1 MSLGST
7 LRTARMGKALHTLA
21 IIVATAVAFSGAAH
35 LAVKDEDPFALP
47 GVSAIQTEGAWD
59 ADGKRESSLDH
70 VLHTGKL
77 TSQGFPADPHLHD
90 VVADSYHRYKE
101 DVKMAKALGLQLYR
115 FSISWSRVFFE
126 GTRNEKGIQYYHDL
140 IKEIKDSGMKPLMT
154 LYHFD
159 HPQTYEDEFKGWQS
173 EKMVPKFVEYATF
186 VFNEYGKEVDLWVTL
201 NEPNMYCTYFPSL
214 FVTAGLYKQEDINIY
229 NCMRN
234 FVLAHA
240 QSYRAFKEAGMAGQI
255 GLTVLLMHAT
265 PNSTRPEDVYAAE
278 LFNQVHAGQ
287 VLAPIVVGDYPQV
300 LKDELSDKIT
310 EFTVEEKQLI
320 KGSTDFVGF
329 NIYFSMVA
337 SWKDP
342 NTWAPCLIGPMMGKF
357 VEDLPMASINV
368 AGGIDVENPMKTFDR
383 AYMRTLLTTM
393 KEFKVDVIAYCAWS
407 LIDSYE
413 WSAGFG
419 RPFGLVHVDYEGK
432 TLDRSLKDSSQAYMR
447 TLLTTMKEFK
457 VDVIAYCAW
466 SLIDSYEWSAG
477 FGRPFGLVHVD
488 YEGKTLDRSLKDS
501 SQFGLYSAFAGG
513 FVYMFLGTIKQV
525 VIGPASIMSI
535 ITLQFTRDKPIPFL
549 RPLLGLSF
557 RAHGCVETLVLVA
570 RHASEVRVGDLVMGL
585 TSMAFLWSFKALAF
599 VPADPKRPLGK
610 GLWFLSICKNGL
622 CLTFA
627 TVAAGL
633 LHHRL
638 DGGVP
643 FAVVGNMPPGLPA
656 ITLPPFQGLEVGN
669 QTVSFLDMTSE
680 LGVGLVV
687 TPVVAVLINIAIGK
701 AYAGAAMGGGGL
713 DASQELLALSACNV
727 LCALVQGMPVSGALT
742 RSAVAEASG
751 VRTPLAGLYCSA
763 LIVAALAWLT
773 PSFYFIPR
781 PTLAAV
787 LIVAVGSLI
796 DVRIVPRLWRV
807 NKRDFVVLVVTFFT
821 CLWLGV
827 EVGLVALASFA
838 NELGER
844 GQRLIL
850 LDANPS
856 ARSTLL
862 GAGLDQ
868 DAFCEEVGLQ
878 EVLREW
884 LM

>member
-1 MSLGST
+1 MGRSSIEDGEPRLHAAPGRQLRLPGWLTRRVPLLGWLPT
-7 LRTARMGKALHTLA
+7 YT
-21 IIVATAVAFSGAAH
+21 SGAAVADLIAGLTLGLTMMPQSIAYAQ
-35 LAVKDEDPFALP
+35 LA
-47 GVSAIQTEGAWD
+47 GVS
-59 ADGKRESSLDH
+59 
-70 VLHTGKL
+70 
-77 TSQGFPADPHLHD
+77 
-90 VVADSYHRYKE
+90 
-101 DVKMAKALGLQLYR
+101 
-115 FSISWSRVFFE
+115 
-126 GTRNEKGIQYYHDL
+126 
-140 IKEIKDSGMKPLMT
+140 
-154 LYHFD
+154 
-159 HPQTYEDEFKGWQS
+159 
-173 EKMVPKFVEYATF
+173 
-186 VFNEYGKEVDLWVTL
+186 
-201 NEPNMYCTYFPSL
+201 
-214 FVTAGLYKQEDINIY
+214 
-229 NCMRN
+229 
-234 FVLAHA
+234 
-240 QSYRAFKEAGMAGQI
+240 
-255 GLTVLLMHAT
+255 
-265 PNSTRPEDVYAAE
+265 PE
-278 LFNQVHAGQ
+278 
-287 VLAPIVVGDYPQV
+287 
-300 LKDELSDKIT
+300 
-310 EFTVEEKQLI
+310 
-320 KGSTDFVGF
+320 
-329 NIYFSMVA
+329 
-337 SWKDP
+337 
-342 NTWAPCLIGPMMGKF
+342 
-357 VEDLPMASINV
+357 
-368 AGGIDVENPMKTFDR
+368 
-383 AYMRTLLTTM
+383 
-393 KEFKVDVIAYCAWS
+393 
-407 LIDSYE
+407 
-413 WSAGFG
+413 
-419 RPFGLVHVDYEGK
+419 
-432 TLDRSLKDSSQAYMR
+432 
-447 TLLTTMKEFK
+447 
-457 VDVIAYCAW
+457 
-466 SLIDSYEWSAG
+466 
-477 FGRPFGLVHVD
+477 
-488 YEGKTLDRSLKDS
+488 
-501 SQFGLYSAFAGG
+501 FGLYSAFAGG

-535 ITLQFTRDKPIPFL
+535 ITLQFTRDKPIPFVHLLAFFTGIGQLAMAVLRLGFLVDFISAPVVSAFTSATAIIIMVAQL

-827 EVGLVALASFA
+827 EVGLVVGMAMDATRLLQPWARPSLSEVVKKSPDGPEYVLVRPSLGMLYPGVDTLHDQATRAADNLGRGELAVVVDCSTVVSVDYSAAVALASFA

-878 EVLREW
+878 EVLRGNDADGDILIPAPTRLLPGTEDG
-884 LM
+884 MKPSNEEMDVANKT

>member
-1 MSLGST
+1 
-7 LRTARMGKALHTLA
+7 
-21 IIVATAVAFSGAAH
+21 
-35 LAVKDEDPFALP
+35 
-47 GVSAIQTEGAWD
+47 
-59 ADGKRESSLDH
+59 
-70 VLHTGKL
+70 
-77 TSQGFPADPHLHD
+77 
-90 VVADSYHRYKE
+90 
-101 DVKMAKALGLQLYR
+101 MAKALGLQLYR

-383 AYMRTLLTTM
+383 IAPDSIRDAVLWAWNSY
-393 KEFKVDVIAYCAWS
+393 KKPIVIT
-407 LIDSYE
+407 E
-413 WSAGFG
+413 NGVG
-419 RPFGLVHVDYEGK
+419 
-432 TLDRSLKDSSQAYMR
+432 DSSNMGKKDQRRSVYHSAYMR

-501 SQFGLYSAFAGG
+501 SQFWIEIAE
-513 FVYMFLGTIKQV
+513 KRV
-525 VIGPASIMSI
+525 VPLVEEPITTTPGPPASPTAS
-535 ITLQFTRDKPIPFL
+535 TSFASSTPSTSSASSTPSTSSASSTPSTSSASSTSTFLLLPI
-549 RPLLGLSF
+549 G
-557 RAHGCVETLVLVA
+557 
-570 RHASEVRVGDLVMGL
+570 
-585 TSMAFLWSFKALAF
+585 
-599 VPADPKRPLGK
+599 
-610 GLWFLSICKNGL
+610 
-622 CLTFA
+622 
-627 TVAAGL
+627 
-633 LHHRL
+633 
-638 DGGVP
+638 
-643 FAVVGNMPPGLPA
+643 
-656 ITLPPFQGLEVGN
+656 
-669 QTVSFLDMTSE
+669 
-680 LGVGLVV
+680 
-687 TPVVAVLINIAIGK
+687 AVLI
-701 AYAGAAMGGGGL
+701 
-713 DASQELLALSACNV
+713 ALK
-727 LCALVQGMPVSGALT
+727 
-742 RSAVAEASG
+742 
-751 VRTPLAGLYCSA
+751 
-763 LIVAALAWLT
+763 
-773 PSFYFIPR
+773 SFHC
-781 PTLAAV
+781 
-787 LIVAVGSLI
+787 
-796 DVRIVPRLWRV
+796 DVPY
-807 NKRDFVVLVVTFFT
+807 
-821 CLWLGV
+821 
-827 EVGLVALASFA
+827 
-838 NELGER
+838 
-844 GQRLIL
+844 
-850 LDANPS
+850 
-856 ARSTLL
+856 
-862 GAGLDQ
+862 
-868 DAFCEEVGLQ
+868 
-878 EVLREW
+878 
-884 LM
+884 